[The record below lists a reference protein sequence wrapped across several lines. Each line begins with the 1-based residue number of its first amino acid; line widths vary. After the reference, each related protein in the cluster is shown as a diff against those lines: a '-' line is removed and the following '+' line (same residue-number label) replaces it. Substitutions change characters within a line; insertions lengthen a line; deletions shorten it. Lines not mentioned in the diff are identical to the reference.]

1 MKLDHVA
8 VQVADLDAAIAFY
21 AGRLGLSLL
30 FRELDEEHREAF
42 AFLRLDGGNIE
53 LLQKLDAGMKP
64 VSLPAK
70 NVEDPYCPHI
80 AISVP
85 NLDET
90 IAKLERAGIG
100 ILKGPLVIP
109 GKVRWLYVADPD
121 GNVLE
126 FVEWF

>member
-1 MKLDHVA
+1 MKFDHAA
-8 VQVADLDAAIAFY
+8 VQVADLDAAIDFY
-21 AGRLGLSLL
+21 ADRLGLPLL
-30 FRELDEEHREAF
+30 FRELDETHREAF

-53 LLQKLDAGMKP
+53 LLQKLDTEMKP

-70 NVEDPYCPHI
+70 KVEEPFCPHI
-80 AISVP
+80 AISVT

-90 IAKLERAGIG
+90 IARLERAGIG
-100 ILKGPLVIP
+100 IRKGPLIIA
-109 GKVRWLYVADPD
+109 GKVRWLYVTDPD

>member
-8 VQVADLDAAIAFY
+8 VQVADLDGAIDFY
-21 AGRLGLSLL
+21 ADRLGLPLL

-70 NVEDPYCPHI
+70 KVEEPFCPHI
-80 AISVP
+80 AISVS
-85 NLDET
+85 NLDEV
-90 IAKLERAGIG
+90 IGELERAGIG
-100 ILKGPLVIP
+100 VVKGPLLIP

-121 GNVLE
+121 GNVIE